1 MLLNNLGANSNGAGL
16 TGAGAGK
23 TFERALTELKSSDAS
38 TSMRC
43 RNSGLSKL
51 QIRRKSTKMEEIS
64 CLYETKT
71 GIKISLSDNG
81 NQARSTL
88 SKTLSGEGVEYRA
101 SSSLRTKSGHQR
113 AIKSHKIFSIDNAR
127 NGGSLSSINITS
139 SVPSR
144 DGYKLKPWSAESAP
158 SELGDTFADEAKKG
172 KKVQISPLDFVMN
185 PSKESLSGFFAT
197 GSVSEGQ
204 SPTKRDATG
213 SRSGVIYEVCSK
225 FSTFQAMENLLTENR
240 SNSSPRRILP
250 LKPDDLEKLKRAK
263 EAKRLII
270 EKNQS

>member
-1 MLLNNLGANSNGAGL
+1 MLLNNLGTNSNGAGL
-16 TGAGAGK
+16 TCAGAGK

-127 NGGSLSSINITS
+127 NGGSLSSISITS

-144 DGYKLKPWSAESAP
+144 DGYKLKPWSVESVP

-185 PSKESLSGFFAT
+185 PSKASLSGFFAT

-204 SPTKRDATG
+204 SPTKRGTTG
-213 SRSGVIYEVCSK
+213 SRSRVTNEVCSK
-225 FSTFQAMENLLTENR
+225 FSTFQAMENLLTENW
-240 SNSSPRRILP
+240 SNSSPGRILP

-270 EKNQS
+270 EKNKL